1 MDKAVPLAR
10 SELILGGQK
19 SGKSRRAE
27 LLAREWLARSP
38 DHKAVMIATA
48 QACDDVMRQRI
59 ARHQQDREERVP
71 GMQTVEEPVALGEA
85 LARHSTAQTI
95 VVIDCLTLWLTTLLM
110 QLAVIVVVLGIWQMA
125 ATFGWGVKVVVQS
138 PSTVFKALVVL
149 ATGDTLWPNYWATL
163 KATIVGLL
171 IAVVIGTPLGLLL
184 GLLPTAQRV
193 VAPFLSALNA
203 MPRIALAPVFIIVFG
218 ITMYAKVALAVSLVL
233 FIMILN
239 AIAGVSAADSEAVR
253 MMATLGASKAQ
264 TLRMVVLPA
273 AMPSI
278 LTGVR
283 LGLIYSLLGVIASEL
298 IASADGLGQLIA
310 KSAGVFDLATVYA
323 VLFLLMVTAA
333 LFNSVSEYIGR
344 RLLQW
349 QPPTAH

>member
-1 MDKAVPLAR
+1 M
-10 SELILGGQK
+10 
-19 SGKSRRAE
+19 
-27 LLAREWLARSP
+27 
-38 DHKAVMIATA
+38 
-48 QACDDVMRQRI
+48 
-59 ARHQQDREERVP
+59 
-71 GMQTVEEPVALGEA
+71 
-85 LARHSTAQTI
+85 
-95 VVIDCLTLWLTTLLM
+95 WLTTLLM

-163 KATIVGLL
+163 QATIVGLL

-193 VAPFLSALNA
+193 IAPFLSALNA

-344 RLLQW
+344 RLLRW